1 MKFFSTN
8 SPLYQFLC
16 RLWDIIQVNFFW
28 LLGCLPVVTIGAST
42 AAAFKVC
49 LHLAEEREGYIY
61 KEYWE
66 GFKENWKQG
75 TVLEAIVFL
84 CVYVIYLDLQLFE
97 AVAGN
102 PVWILVVTIVSGFL
116 FVFSLLYAFP
126 LIARYEN
133 TIPGTL
139 KNSLR
144 ISRRYFG
151 RTMAMVAVVLL
162 EVLIWMFNSTTVFIG
177 FLIGPACI
185 MYTIAGMSLGTF
197 REVEQEA
204 REKAGNEGDFP
215 VEDSEV
221 SEEKDGKG
229 EEDDLQKTGN

>member
-1 MKFFSTN
+1 MGGNMKFFSTN

-28 LLGCLPVVTIGAST
+28 LLGCIPVVTIGAST

-49 LHLAEEREGYIY
+49 LHLAMEQEGYIY
-61 KEYWE
+61 KEYWA

-75 TVLEAIVFL
+75 TVLEAIFFL
-84 CVYVIYLDLQLFE
+84 CAYVIYLDLQLFE
-97 AVAGN
+97 AAAGN
-102 PVWILVVTIVSGFL
+102 PIWILVVTIISGFL

-133 TIPGTL
+133 TILGTL

-151 RTMAMVAVVLL
+151 RTMAMVAVVLF
-162 EVLIWMFNSTTVFIG
+162 EVLIWMFNSTTIFIG

-185 MYTIAGMSLGTF
+185 IYTIAGMSLGTF
-197 REVEQEA
+197 YEIEQET
-204 REKAGNEGDFP
+204 REKTLNESDSP
-215 VEDSEV
+215 VEDCLMR
-221 SEEKDGKG
+221 EEKDGKG
-229 EEDDLQKTGN
+229 EEDDL

>member
-28 LLGCLPVVTIGAST
+28 LLGCIPIVTIGAST
-42 AAAFKVC
+42 AAAFRVC

-61 KEYWE
+61 REYWE

-75 TVLEAIVFL
+75 TVLEGIVLL
-84 CVYVIYLDLQLFE
+84 CVYVIYLDLQLFH
-97 AVAGN
+97 AVTGN
-102 PVWILVVTIVSGFL
+102 PAWILVLTIVSGFL
-116 FVFSLLYAFP
+116 FYLCLIYAFP

-133 TIPGTL
+133 TLRGTL
-139 KNSLR
+139 KNSMM

-151 RTMAMVAVVLL
+151 RTMAMLAVVGF
-162 EVLIWMFNSTTVFIG
+162 EVLLWMFNTTTIFIG

-185 MYTIAGMSLGTF
+185 IYTIAGMSLGTF
-197 REVEQEA
+197 HEVEQQW
-204 REKAGNEGDFP
+204 REMNEPEGA
-215 VEDSEV
+215 V
-221 SEEKDGKG
+221 SQQTENTPDE
-229 EEDDLQKTGN
+229 

>member
-16 RLWDIIQVNFFW
+16 RLWDILQVNFFW
-28 LLGCLPVVTIGAST
+28 ILGCIPIVTIGAST

-75 TVLEAIVFL
+75 TVLGAIVL
-84 CVYVIYLDLQLFE
+84 VCVYVIYLDLQLFH

-102 PVWILVVTIVSGFL
+102 PAWLLALTIVSGF
-116 FVFSLLYAFP
+116 VFCLCLIYAFP

-133 TIPGTL
+133 TLRGTL
-139 KNSLR
+139 KNSMM

-151 RTMAMVAVVLL
+151 RTMAMLAVVGFEILL
-162 EVLIWMFNSTTVFIG
+162 WMFNTTTVFIG

-185 MYTIAGMSLGTF
+185 IYTIAGMSLGTF
-197 REVEQEA
+197 HEVEQQWRAMNEA
-204 REKAGNEGDFP
+204 TGTGQGQTENER
-215 VEDSEV
+215 
-221 SEEKDGKG
+221 GKG
-229 EEDDLQKTGN
+229 EAENDLQ